1 MTFWQIF
8 VRLLPRR
15 PLAALAGLWWHVTG
29 RRVRARN
36 RLRAAGARLPFAYRF
51 WMEKIE
57 PQRES
62 VESAHSA
69 LARLTRRPQFT
80 ILVYADGPASEAA
93 TTRSLESVEG
103 QIYPDRTVSVVG
115 RTDQFAQAIA
125 DGTGDFIVPLRA
137 GDQLSP
143 TALIRYAEALE
154 GNPAADV
161 VFGDQDSIDE
171 AGERSSPWFKPAW
184 NRELFLAQDY
194 LSDAAAVRAEAAR
207 RAAESG
213 RLRDRPVAY
222 DLLLRVTR
230 TASMVLHAPCVTVHV
245 RTDLRAEDQAARVA
259 AIRDHLAGTGAE
271 AGAGPFGTVKV
282 AWPLP
287 DDLPMVSVIVPTR
300 DKVELLKPC
309 VDTLLVTTSY
319 AGFEV
324 IVVDNGSTD
333 ETALAYLNEIESD
346 ARVRVLSYPGAYN
359 FSAINNFAVQKSAGS
374 YICFLN
380 NDTETVDGSWLTEM
394 MRQAIRPEVAAVG
407 AKLLY
412 EDGTIQH
419 AGVIVG
425 IGDAAG
431 HAHRNLPNSEA
442 GYFAQVHAAQFVT
455 AVTGAC
461 LLVEKEKFVQV
472 GGFDERDLAIAYND
486 IDLCLKLQ
494 RAGWRNVY
502 VPHAVLIHHES
513 KSRGKDDSPSQI
525 DRYSRELKVFQERW
539 GTETFEDPLFN
550 PNLERAS
557 ETFVIRL

>member
-8 VRLLPRR
+8 VRLLPRK

-29 RRVRARN
+29 KRVRARN

-51 WMEKIE
+51 WMDKIE
-57 PQRES
+57 PQREN
-62 VESAHSA
+62 VESGRSA
-69 LARLTRRPQFT
+69 LARLTRCPQFA
-80 ILVYADGPASEAA
+80 ILVYADAQASEAA
-93 TTRSLESVEG
+93 TARSLESLEG
-103 QIYPDRTVSVVG
+103 QIYPDRTASVVAG
-115 RTDQFAQAIA
+115 ADQFAKAIA
-125 DGTGDFIVPLRA
+125 DATGDFIVPLRA

-194 LSDAAAVRAEAAR
+194 LSDSAAVRAEAAR
-207 RAAESG
+207 RAVERSPLTDQA
-213 RLRDRPVAY
+213 VAY

-230 TASMVLHAPCVTVHV
+230 TASTVLHAPSVTVHV
-245 RTDLRAEDQAARVA
+245 RTDLRAEDQSARVEA
-259 AIRDHLAGTGAE
+259 VREHLAGTGAE
-271 AGAGPFGTVKV
+271 ATAGLFGTVKV
-282 AWPLP
+282 TWPLP
-287 DDLPMVSVIVPTR
+287 DDLPMVSVIIPTR
-300 DKVELLKPC
+300 DKVELLRPC
-309 VDTLLVTTSY
+309 VDTLLATTSY
-319 AGFEV
+319 APFEV
-324 IVVDNGSTD
+324 IVVDNGSID
-333 ETALAYLNEIESD
+333 EAALAYLREIESD

-359 FSAINNFAVQKSAGS
+359 FSAINNFAVQQSAGS
-374 YICFLN
+374 YFCFLN
-380 NDTETVDGSWLTEM
+380 NDTEIVDGSWLTEM

-412 EDGTIQH
+412 GDGTIQH

-425 IGDAAG
+425 IGEAAG

-461 LLVEKEKFVQV
+461 LLVEKQKFDDV
-472 GGFDERDLAIAYND
+472 GGFDERDLAVAFND
-486 IDLCLKLQ
+486 IDLCLKLE

-513 KSRGKDDSPSQI
+513 KSRGKDHSPGQI

-539 GTETFEDPLFN
+539 GTKTFEDPLFN
-550 PNLERAS
+550 PNLERSS

>member
-8 VRLLPRR
+8 VRLLPRK

-29 RRVRARN
+29 KRVRARN

-51 WMEKIE
+51 WMDKIE
-57 PQRES
+57 PQREN
-62 VESAHSA
+62 VESGRSA
-69 LARLTRRPQFT
+69 LARLTCRPQFA
-80 ILVYADGPASEAA
+80 ILVYREGHSRDAA
-93 TTRSLESVEG
+93 IAQSLESVER
-103 QIYPDRTVSVVG
+103 QIYPDRTVSVVEG
-115 RTDQFAQAIA
+115 ANEFAQAIA
-125 DGTGDFIVPLRA
+125 RATADFVLPLRA
-137 GDQLSP
+137 GDQLAA

-154 GNPAADV
+154 VNPAADV
-161 VFGDQDSIDE
+161 VFGDQDSIDM
-171 AGERSSPWFKPAW
+171 AGNRSSAWFKPAW
-184 NRELFLAQDY
+184 NRELFLSQDY
-194 LSDAAAVRAEAAR
+194 LSDAAAVRAESAR
-207 RAAESG
+207 KAVEGGPLTDQAT
-213 RLRDRPVAY
+213 AY
-222 DLLLRVTR
+222 DLLLRVT
-230 TASMVLHAPCVTVHV
+230 ANGSPVVHAPCVTVHV
-245 RTDLRAEDQAARVA
+245 RTDLRADDQAARLKVL
-259 AIRDHLAGTGAE
+259 RRELDDTGAE
-271 AGAGPFGTVKV
+271 VSAGPFGTVKV

-287 DDLPMVSVIVPTR
+287 SELPLVTVIIPTR

-309 VDTLLVTTSY
+309 VDTLLESTIYTP
-319 AGFEV
+319 FEV
-324 IVVDNGSTD
+324 IIVDNGSTD
-333 ETALAYLNEIESD
+333 GSALAYLDQIASD
-346 ARVRVLSYPGAYN
+346 RRVRVLSYPGAYN
-359 FSAINNFAVQKSAGS
+359 FSAINNFAVRESAGS
-374 YICFLN
+374 YVCFLN

-461 LLVEKEKFVQV
+461 LLVEKRKFVEV

-486 IDLCLKLQ
+486 IDLCLKLE

-502 VPHAVLIHHES
+502 VPHAILIHHES
-513 KSRGKDDSPSQI
+513 KSRGKDHSPSQI
-525 DRYSRELKVFQERW
+525 DRYRRELKTFQERW
-539 GTETFEDPLFN
+539 GTATFEDPLFN
-550 PNLERAS
+550 PNLERSS